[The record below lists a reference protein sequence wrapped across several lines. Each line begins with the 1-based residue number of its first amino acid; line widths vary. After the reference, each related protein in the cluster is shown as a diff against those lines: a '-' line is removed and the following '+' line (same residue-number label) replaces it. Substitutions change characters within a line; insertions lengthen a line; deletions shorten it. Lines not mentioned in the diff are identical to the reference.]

1 MVWLDVASQ
10 TASVQQSHVET
21 CHNHP
26 SHILDAIRLQGL
38 SIKTSAHWE
47 LGAEYAFSA
56 AAGFSA
62 LRLAAYPFV
71 QVKLALQDF
80 LISCPG
86 VRPLVKCAVRGGT
99 RVR

>member
-1 MVWLDVASQ
+1 MVWLHVASQ
-10 TASVQQSHVET
+10 TASMQQSHVET
-21 CHNHP
+21 SHNYP
-26 SHILDAIRLQGL
+26 SRILDAIRLQGL

-47 LGAEYAFSA
+47 LRAEYAFSA

-62 LRLAAYPFV
+62 LRLGVSPFV
-71 QVKLALQDF
+71 QVKLVLQEF

-86 VRPLVKCAVRGGT
+86 VRPLVKCAVRGDT